1 MALLDVKN
9 LTKNFGGL
17 TAVSDVTLELNEG
30 ELVGL
35 IGPNGAGK
43 TTLFNLLTG
52 VYEPSE
58 GTVTLDGHLLN
69 GKVPYKI
76 AALGLGRTFQ
86 NIRLFKDLSVLDNVL
101 IAFGNHH
108 KAHVLASFLRL
119 PAYYKNE
126 EELKAKALE
135 LLKIFDLDKEAETLA
150 KNLAYGQQR
159 RLEIVRALAT
169 EPKILF
175 LDEPV
180 DFLDFSA
187 TEYLYQCIVAA
198 AEHGQSVLLSSHI
211 AESFT
216 RCTSRL
222 YILSAGVLS
231 SPLATPAESHDVVSL
246 ISQPDSH

>member
-1 MALLDVKN
+1 MNPV
-9 LTKNFGGL
+9 
-17 TAVSDVTLELNEG
+17 LEIEHLRAWYDRKSLVIRDASFSIYAG
-30 ELVGL
+30 EAVGL
-35 IGPNGAGK
+35 IGVNGAGK
-43 TTLFNLLTG
+43 TTMLKALCNAHRGYSMKSLRYRGAPVTPATGAFKRQRYLALAEDSSFSTWSLNTFVRFLNRAYGNRKRARLLDQLVEGFDFGRYRHTPFGNLSSGSRKKANL
-52 VYEPSE
+52 
-58 GTVTLDGHLLN
+58 
-69 GKVPYKI
+69 I
-76 AALGLGRTFQ
+76 AALYVQ
-86 NIRLFKDLSVLDNVL
+86 VD
-101 IAFGNHH
+101 
-108 KAHVLASFLRL
+108 
-119 PAYYKNE
+119 
-126 EELKAKALE
+126 
-135 LLKIFDLDKEAETLA
+135 
-150 KNLAYGQQR
+150 
-159 RLEIVRALAT
+159 
-169 EPKILF
+169 ILF